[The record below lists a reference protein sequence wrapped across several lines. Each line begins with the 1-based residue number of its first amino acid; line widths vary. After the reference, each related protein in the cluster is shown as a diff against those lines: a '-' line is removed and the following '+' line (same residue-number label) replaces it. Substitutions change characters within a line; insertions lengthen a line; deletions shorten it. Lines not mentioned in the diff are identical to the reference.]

1 MRLGQC
7 IRRLR
12 YCRCANHRVLEY
24 SNLPLTRRVFLHHQ
38 GRPRLDVLFLAIE
51 VPPQI
56 GADKYHR
63 HVRLQ
68 EAHLLDLKAVV
79 AAFVDCVKNCA
90 MDVLDVSTAVKE
102 LAEDV
107 NQVGVSSK
115 LRSPSHTVTVVPCLF
130 EFAYDFQQGLHH
142 TKADF
147 GIIVSK
153 GGFSKGAV
161 DFAKDEPIYFLNT
174 DDLVAMQEGRDVLA
188 KAFVS

>member
-1 MRLGQC
+1 MFFLIGPTCLSARRAIAFEWMRLGQC

-107 NQVGVSSK
+107 NQAATS
-115 LRSPSHTVTVVPCLF
+115 LPVTV
-130 EFAYDFQQGLHH
+130 G
-142 TKADF
+142 K
-147 GIIVSK
+147 
-153 GGFSKGAV
+153 KGANV
-161 DFAKDEPIYFLNT
+161 PNA
-174 DDLVAMQEGRDVLA
+174 
-188 KAFVS
+188 